1 MFFDPGDLA
10 SDRLPSQIQLMLK
23 AIVAI
28 VVAIGVLVGV
38 VALLGNQLPV
48 GHVASRYVMIG
59 APIDVVF
66 STITE
71 FEATGSWR
79 ELKSVTVSKDASSGR
94 TRVTEESSN
103 GPITMEVEQ
112 LIPPTRLVMRI
123 VDESAF
129 GGAWAYALEPQG
141 NATRITITEHG
152 EVYNPVFR
160 FVGKYIMGHTRTI
173 DSYLMSLGRKLGS
186 EVVPADAMPVPLNPA
201 GV

>member
-1 MFFDPGDLA
+1 
-10 SDRLPSQIQLMLK
+10 MLK

-28 VVAIGVLVGV
+28 VVAMGALVGV

-71 FEATGSWR
+71 FEAAASWR
-79 ELKSVTVSKDASSGR
+79 DLKSVTVTKDPESGR
-94 TRVTEESSN
+94 QRVTEESSS

-112 LIPPTRLVMRI
+112 LVPPKRLVMRI

-160 FVGKYIMGHTRTI
+160 FVGKYIMGYTRTI

-186 EVVPADAMPVPLNPA
+186 EVVPVDAMPVPLNPA
-201 GV
+201 GA

>member
-1 MFFDPGDLA
+1 MFLHFGDLA
-10 SDRLPSQIQLMLK
+10 SDRVPSQIQRMLK
-23 AIVAI
+23 VIVAI

-71 FEATGSWR
+71 FEASGSWR
-79 ELKSVTVSKDASSGR
+79 GLKSVSVTKDAETGR

-103 GPITMEVEQ
+103 GPMTMEVEQ

-129 GGAWAYALEPQG
+129 GGAWAYALEPQA
-141 NATRITITEHG
+141 NTTRITITEHG
-152 EVYNPVFR
+152 EIYNPVFR
-160 FVGKYIMGHTRTI
+160 FVAKYIMGYTRTI
-173 DSYLMSLGRKLGS
+173 DSYLMSLGRKFGA